1 MNKRILGRSG
11 IEVSAL
17 GLGCWAIGGPYWHN
31 GNPVGWG
38 KMDDKESIRAIQK
51 GLEMGINFLDTAD
64 VYGCGH
70 SERLIGKALKGKR
83 NRVVI
88 ATKFGIAFDEQLRK
102 VTGERADTEYIRAAC
117 EASLKRLKTDYI
129 DLYQYHRG
137 ESSDGESVREVLEEL
152 VLEGKIR
159 YYGWSTDTPW
169 RAQIFAQGKNCT
181 AIQQDFSVVSGNDE
195 TLKICE
201 DQNLASIN
209 RGPLAMGILTAKFS
223 ENTKFPDDDVRYGFM
238 NLKEGVF
245 AQRLKKAKTLK
256 DVLTGGGRSIVQG
269 SLCWLWARSIM
280 TIPIPGFK
288 TVKQVEEN
296 CSALNFE
303 PFSPEEMNEIKN
315 ILKN

>member
-1 MNKRILGRSG
+1 M
-11 IEVSAL
+11 
-17 GLGCWAIGGPYWHN
+17 GCWAIGGPYWHN

-38 KMDDKESIRAIQK
+38 KVDDKESIRAIYA
-51 GLEMGINFLDTAD
+51 GLDMGINFLDTAD

-70 SERLIGKALKGKR
+70 SEWLIGKALKGKR

-102 VTGERADTEYIRAAC
+102 VTGERSDADYIRSAC

-137 ESSDGESVREVLEEL
+137 ESNDGEVVRDVLEKL
-152 VLEGKIR
+152 VQEGKIR
-159 YYGWSTDTPW
+159 HYGWSTDTPW

-181 AIQQDFSVVSGNDE
+181 AIQQEFSIVSGNEE
-195 TLKICE
+195 TLKICTE
-201 DQNLASIN
+201 QNLASIN
-209 RGPLAMGILTAKFS
+209 RGPLAMGILTGKFS
-223 ENTKFPDDDVRYGFM
+223 EDTKFPDDDVRYGFM

-245 AQRLKKAKTLK
+245 AQRLKKAHAIT
-256 DVLTGGGRSIVQG
+256 DVITRGGRSIVQG
-269 SLCWLWARSIM
+269 SLCWLWARSKM

-296 CSALNFE
+296 CSAQKFE
-303 PFSPEEMNEIKN
+303 LFSEGDMNEIKN
-315 ILKN
+315 ILQN